1 MDTERL
7 WKRVKLQIK
16 AHNITQEKFAGYI
29 SVPRST
35 FYRWLRFNI
44 APDVFTAYNIASALG
59 VSLEYLLTGTDK
71 KSEKERMKQTEER
84 KITEAHVKKLVKKL
98 QDKVAEF

>member
-1 MDTERL
+1 MNTEKL

-16 AHNITQEKFAGYI
+16 SHKISQEKFAGYI
-29 SVPRST
+29 SIPRST

-71 KSEKERMKQTEER
+71 KSEQERMKQTEER
-84 KITEAHVKKLVKKL
+84 KITEAQVKKLVGKL
-98 QDKVAEF
+98 QDEVVKF